1 MNSKKVNM
9 VKKFDLP
16 KKSAFTIETEK
27 DFIKLHTLMVV
38 AGKRGSGKSLALSN
52 FLKVCKEKHYFDLI
66 LLVSPTYNSNKEI
79 WDICEIKEEDVYEP
93 TIGVVKKLIELVEN
107 EKQDWDTFLEEKKL
121 YNKFQKEIKD
131 KPIELID
138 DENLLAY
145 FEKGYLDKKEPPK
158 WKYPIQQPPRIGI
171 ILDDCI
177 NTEVM
182 ARRSSGLTN
191 LALKHRHLASGL
203 GCSLFFLV
211 QTYISHDNI
220 SKAVREN
227 CTHLLLFK
235 ISNNEQLKKIK
246 SECDLPVSDEEFDE
260 ITKKVF
266 EIPHN
271 FLLIDFAFRCPTF
284 RFRNGFNELIIP
296 NSIKHKCTCKNNK

>member
-1 MNSKKVNM
+1 METKKVNI

-27 DFIKLHTLMVV
+27 DFIKLHTLMII

-52 FLKVCKEKHYFDLI
+52 FLKVCKEKHYFDKI
-66 LLVSPTYNSNKEI
+66 YLVTPTYNSNKEI
-79 WDICEIKEEDVYEP
+79 WNIANIEPEDVFEP
-93 TIGVVKKLIELVEN
+93 NVGVIKTLTELVEN
-107 EKQDWDTFLEEKKL
+107 EKLEWDNYLNELKL
-121 YNKFQKEIKD
+121 YNKFQKEIRN

-138 DENLLAY
+138 DENLIKYLELG
-145 FEKGYLDKKEPPK
+145 FLDKKEPPK

-191 LALKHRHLASGL
+191 LCLKHRHIADGL
-203 GCSLFFLV
+203 GCSLFLLV
-211 QTYISHDNI
+211 QAYISHDNV
-220 SKAVREN
+220 SKCVREN

-235 ISNNEQLKKIK
+235 TSSDAQLKKIK
-246 SECDLPVSDEEFDE
+246 DECDLPITEEEFEE

-271 FLLIDFAFRCPTF
+271 FLLIDFAFRCPTS

-296 NSIKHKCTCKNNK
+296 ASLKDKCTCKK